1 MRITDIARMAEV
13 SVASVSR
20 YFNGGYLS
28 DEMREKI
35 AAVIRETG
43 YKPSSQAV
51 RLRKQET
58 KLIALIIPRI
68 NAQPVAEMLEGVSSV
83 LTEQGYQMILA
94 NSGNDI
100 KKELEYLRLFQTKNV
115 DGVLFI
121 CGNVITPMHQ
131 KLFTQ
136 MELPFV
142 LMGQDIEGFTCV
154 YHADREAGRDI
165 GYLFRQKGIKR
176 PVCISVPESIK
187 PLGYDRKNGFLEG
200 YGSSAVSWEVPC
212 LVSSRVTPQ
221 AGYEM
226 TAQVFEQYPQTDA
239 IFCVSDLLILGVY
252 QYCSDH
258 LIRIP
263 EDVSV
268 ASVGG
273 GVVTQALRPK
283 LTYAGFYYYRAGVVA
298 ATQLMQMLQ
307 DKTTEVESVRLNF
320 ELVLHESI
328 KNMIG

>member
-68 NAQPVAEMLEGVSSV
+68 NTQPVAEMLEGVNSV

-94 NSGNDI
+94 NSGNDM
-100 KKELEYLRLFQTKNV
+100 KKELEYLRLFQNKNV
-115 DGVLFI
+115 DGVLFV
-121 CGNVITPMHQ
+121 CGNVITPMHS

-142 LMGQDIEGFTCV
+142 LMGQDVKDVTCV

-165 GYLFRQKGIKR
+165 GYLFRQKGIKS
-176 PVCISVPESIK
+176 PVCISVPEAIR
-187 PLGYDRKNGFLEG
+187 PLGYDRRIGFLEG
-200 YGSSAVSWEVPC
+200 YGQSDTKTFPC
-212 LVSSRVTPQ
+212 LISERVNPQ

-239 IFCVSDLLILGVY
+239 IFCVSDLLTLGVY
-252 QYCSDH
+252 QYCIDH

-268 ASVGG
+268 AAIGG

-307 DKTTEVESVRLNF
+307 DKTTEVDSVCLNF